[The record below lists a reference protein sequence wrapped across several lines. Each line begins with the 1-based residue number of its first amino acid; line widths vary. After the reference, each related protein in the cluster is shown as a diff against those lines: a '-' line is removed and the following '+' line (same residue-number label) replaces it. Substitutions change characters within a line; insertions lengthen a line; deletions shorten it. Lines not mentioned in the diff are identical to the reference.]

1 MQSEL
6 TRRELLRALSISPL
20 GSALAGPWSFEEKL
34 LPNQTPED
42 SRHKKLARPITCVV
56 AGAGNRGNVYARYAQ
71 RHPDEMTVVGVAEP
85 IEVRRAR
92 FVKRYNIDS
101 QSAFTTWEHIFD
113 RPKFADVVVVSTP
126 DHLHTGPALRAIE
139 LGYDVLLEKA
149 IAQTWDECT
158 RILAATRRFE
168 RVVGVCHVLRYSPY
182 FRKMKEVVD
191 SGILGRLVSVEHFEP
206 IQHQHMAHS
215 FVRGN
220 WRNASES
227 NPILLSK
234 SCHDLDLLRW
244 IVGRPSKRISSFGAL
259 TWFRREHAPE
269 GSTLRCTDGCKVE
282 PACPYSA
289 LRIYHRSRKHL
300 NHFDLPEESDVGPA
314 ILELLKHGPY
324 GRCVYRCDNDVFDHQ
339 IVSIEFEDAI
349 TASFSMEAFTN
360 YGGRRTRLMGSTG
373 HAHGDEEVLYVA
385 NFKTA
390 EVTKWVTAEAA
401 AVTSGHG
408 GGDFGLVRDFLQAV
422 AQRDSRLLSST
433 LEASLES
440 HLMAFRAEEA
450 RKKGTVETIRLRV

>member
-20 GSALAGPWSFEEKL
+20 GTALAGPWSFEVKS
-34 LPNQTPED
+34 LPTQNAED
-42 SRHKKLARPITCVV
+42 PRHKKLARPLTCVI
-56 AGAGNRGNVYARYAQ
+56 AGAGNRGNVYARYAL

-92 FVKRYNIDS
+92 FMKRHNIDS
-101 QSAFTTWEHIFD
+101 KFAFTTWEHIFD
-113 RPKFADVVVVSTP
+113 RVKFADVVVVSTP

-139 LGYDVLLEKA
+139 RGYDVLLEKP
-149 IAQTWDECT
+149 IAQTWNECVQ
-158 RILAATRRFE
+158 ILAAIRRSQ

-182 FRKMKEVVD
+182 FRKIKEVVE

-206 IQHQHMAHS
+206 IQHAHMAHS

-244 IVGRPSKRISSFGAL
+244 IIGRPSKRISSFGAL
-259 TWFRREHAPE
+259 TWFRKENAPQ
-269 GSTLRCTDGCKVE
+269 GSAQRCTDGCAVE
-282 PACPYSA
+282 PECPYSA
-289 LRIYHRSRKHL
+289 LRIYHRNRRHL
-300 NHFDLPEESDVGPA
+300 NHFDLPEEGDVGPA
-314 ILELLKHGPY
+314 IVELLKTGPY

-339 IVSIEFEDAI
+339 TVSIEFEDAI
-349 TASFSMEAFTN
+349 TASFSMEAFTD
-360 YGGRRTRLMGSTG
+360 YGRRRTRLMGSTG
-373 HAHGDEEVLYVA
+373 HAHGDEDVLYVA

-390 EVTKWVTAEAA
+390 EVTKWVTAEAVK
-401 AVTSGHG
+401 VTSGHR
-408 GGDFGLVRDFLQAV
+408 GGDFGLVRDFLQA
-422 AQRDSRLLSST
+422 ASQQDSSLLSST

-440 HLMAFRAEEA
+440 HLMAFQAEKA
-450 RKKGTVETIRLRV
+450 RKKGVVETIRFRV